1 MMISPE
7 SFVEMGLQGKTRED
21 AVKEVKSLLREINR
35 LKRILENDPYLEECM
50 IKPGPQVKISVSRKH
65 LTAAREFFK
74 KQGWEYDMSKAEIKD
89 MEFND
94 RINDI
99 ESINIEYGGFHCER
113 ESRKIKLDGMTRN
126 YLLRELYDLH
136 MGEWKRNYT
145 DPCIQDGIQWEVE
158 IIYTD
163 GKKRVFS
170 GSNAYPYNFKKFL
183 DVVQMDAIVDL

>member
-35 LKRILENDPYLEECM
+35 LKRILEKDPYSEECM
-50 IKPGPQVKISVSRKH
+50 IKPGPLVKISVSRKY
-65 LTAAREFFK
+65 LTAAREYFK

-94 RINDI
+94 RLNDI
-99 ESINIEYGGFHCER
+99 GYISIEYGGFHGGVER
-113 ESRKIKLDGMTRN
+113 RKIEFEDNTRN
-126 YLLRELYDLH
+126 DLLSEIYDLH

-145 DPCIQDGIQWEVE
+145 DPYVMDGIQWEVE
-158 IIYTD
+158 ISYND
-163 GKKRVFS
+163 GEKRLFS
-170 GSNAYPYNFKKFL
+170 GSNAFPYNFREFL
-183 DVVQMDAIVDL
+183 DIVQMDALEDL